1 MEPGARPFKEPV
13 RRLNNE
19 KKRIADEQIKEMVK
33 QGIIQRSNSPFA
45 SAIVL
50 VKKGDGTYRFCID
63 FRKLND
69 ITVKDSFPLPR
80 IDESLDK
87 LGSAKYF
94 TSLDMGSAFW
104 QIELTDAAKKRTA
117 FSTSEDLF
125 EWTRMPFGLCN
136 ATATFQRLMAQV
148 LRNIKNKHG
157 NLVLCYVDDI
167 LIATATI
174 EEHLER
180 IQEVFA
186 ALEAAGLKLKAS
198 KCNFMDTEIKFLGRK
213 ISAKGIQPDPES
225 VQKVQEWDPPRNKNE
240 VASCLGLANY
250 YRNFIDKFAEIS
262 APLNK
267 LRAKNVKFECTEDCQ
282 QAFETLKEKLCQE
295 PILTLPNETGKF
307 YLDTDASIVAISGIL
322 HQEQEEDGKKVMKVI
337 AYASRGLQQ
346 AELNYGA
353 PKLEMLAAIYHIELF
368 QKFLSHTHTSI

>member
-1 MEPGARPFKEPV
+1 MNGH
-13 RRLNNE
+13 
-19 KKRIADEQIKEMVK
+19 
-33 QGIIQRSNSPFA
+33 GCRS
-45 SAIVL
+45 
-50 VKKGDGTYRFCID
+50 DY
-63 FRKLND
+63 
-69 ITVKDSFPLPR
+69 
-80 IDESLDK
+80 
-87 LGSAKYF
+87 
-94 TSLDMGSAFW
+94 
-104 QIELTDAAKKRTA
+104 
-117 FSTSEDLF
+117 
-125 EWTRMPFGLCN
+125 
-136 ATATFQRLMAQV
+136 ATATATLQRLMAQV

-180 IQEVFA
+180 IQEVLA

-240 VASCLGLANY
+240 VASFLGLANY
-250 YRNFIDKFAEIS
+250 YSNFIDKFAEIS

-267 LRAKNVKFECTEDCQ
+267 LRAKNVRFEWTDDCQ

-307 YLDTDASIVAISGIL
+307 YLDTDASIVAISG
-322 HQEQEEDGKKVMKVI
+322 HTTSRTRRKWGKSYESNSI
-337 AYASRGLQQ
+337 CQQGTPTSRTEIWSSETGNVSSYIPHRTVP
-346 AELNYGA
+346 EI
-353 PKLEMLAAIYHIELF
+353 PV
-368 QKFLSHTHTSI
+368 THTLLLKMRQSCTELAENVLDVRRHVSKMDTKTGTIPLHN